1 MIGHS
6 PRDVAPQAK
15 MRGMEHVIAATG
27 YSAAGLRVLLRE
39 QAFRHE
45 LVVGGLIIATHLA
58 IGVSALFIAGQ
69 FLIIAMLLA
78 AEALNTAIEKIVD
91 RLSPERSAFAR
102 DAKDLGST
110 AVFFIIIAN
119 AIFAILAWPSNVA

>member
-1 MIGHS
+1 
-6 PRDVAPQAK
+6 
-15 MRGMEHVIAATG
+15 MEHVIAATG

-102 DAKDLGST
+102 DAKDLGSA

-119 AIFAILAWPSNVA
+119 AIFAILAWLSNVA